1 MIRLHNTLSGK
12 KEPFHTIRP
21 GEVRLYTCGPTVYDY
36 AHIGNFRAYIF
47 EDLLKR
53 FLLALDYKVTHVMN
67 ITDVDD
73 KTIKGAHEQDV
84 SLSEYTQKYIHAF
97 FEDIE
102 VLNILKADYYP
113 RATEHIPDMVEWI
126 KGLLGKGYA
135 YEKDG
140 SVYYDISKFPEYGRL
155 SKINLQKLKPGQRIE
170 SDEYKKEHAQ
180 DFALWKKRKEGE
192 PFWSTEI
199 GEGRPGWHIECSVM
213 SSKYLGPHFDIHCGG
228 VDNIFPHHENEIAQS
243 EAYSGK
249 KFVNYWLHCRHLIVE
264 GEKMSKS
271 KGNFFT
277 LRDLL
282 RRNIDP
288 LALRFLLLSTHYR
301 KMLNF
306 TFTALDQ
313 AEASLRRIK
322 DFVFELKNHPFKE
335 GRNKNIS
342 RLLEKIKQRFINSLS
357 DDLNISAAL
366 STFFEMIRKVNILIS
381 KEKVYQQDAEETISV
396 VQFVDEILGV
406 FPPEKKKEL
415 PAKIR
420 EKIGERESARHDKNY
435 ELADRIR
442 DELLKEGFIL
452 EDTKN
457 GVRWKRIKK

>member
-1 MIRLHNTLSGK
+1 
-12 KEPFHTIRP
+12 
-21 GEVRLYTCGPTVYDY
+21 
-36 AHIGNFRAYIF
+36 
-47 EDLLKR
+47 
-53 FLLALDYKVTHVMN
+53 
-67 ITDVDD
+67 
-73 KTIKGAHEQDV
+73 
-84 SLSEYTQKYIHAF
+84 
-97 FEDIE
+97 
-102 VLNILKADYYP
+102 
-113 RATEHIPDMVEWI
+113 
-126 KGLLGKGYA
+126 
-135 YEKDG
+135 
-140 SVYYDISKFPEYGRL
+140 
-155 SKINLQKLKPGQRIE
+155 
-170 SDEYKKEHAQ
+170 
-180 DFALWKKRKEGE
+180 
-192 PFWSTEI
+192 
-199 GEGRPGWHIECSVM
+199 M
-213 SSKYLGPHFDIHCGG
+213 SSKYLGPNFDIHCGG

-288 LALRFLLLSTHYR
+288 MALRLLLLSTHYR

-313 AEASLRRIK
+313 AEASLQRIK
-322 DFVFELKNHPFKE
+322 DFVFELKSHPFAE

-342 RLLEKIKQRFINSLS
+342 RLLEKTRQRFINSLS
-357 DDLNISAAL
+357 DDLNVSAAF

-381 KEKVYQQDAEETISV
+381 EEKVSKQDADEIISL
-396 VQFVDEILGV
+396 VQFVDKILGV
-406 FPPEKKKEL
+406 FPQEKEKEL

-420 EKIGERESARHDKNY
+420 KKIGERERARQDKNY

-452 EDTKN
+452 EDTKS